1 MSATDD
7 ILKLHKESYS
17 EEDVQEESPYNL
29 DTSMNAE
36 AESMDDEIDDIDES
50 LDV

>member
-7 ILKLHKESYS
+7 IMKLYKECYS
-17 EEDVQEESPYNL
+17 EEDVQEECPHNL
-29 DTSMNAE
+29 NTSMDAE